1 MTPGNTDVDRQEGDA
16 EADAL
21 VRRRLSRHPE
31 LEQVAGPGAPRHCPL
46 EAERTTLGRAEE
58 ADIRIE
64 SASVSGLHLLLLRQG
79 AEVVVEDQGS
89 RNGTFL
95 NGLQVKKA
103 TLKEGDSLMAG
114 DAIFLFHEGD

>member
-1 MTPGNTDVDRQEGDA
+1 MAPGNTDVDRQGEDA

-31 LEQVAGPGAPRHCPL
+31 LEQVAGPGSPRHCPL
-46 EAERTTLGRAEE
+46 EEKRTTLGRSEE
-58 ADIRIE
+58 ADIRVE
-64 SASVSGLHLLLLRQG
+64 SASVSGIHLLLSRQG
-79 AEVVVEDQGS
+79 AEVVVEDQAS

-95 NGLQVKKA
+95 NGLQVQKA
-103 TLKEGDSLMAG
+103 VLKEGDSLMAG